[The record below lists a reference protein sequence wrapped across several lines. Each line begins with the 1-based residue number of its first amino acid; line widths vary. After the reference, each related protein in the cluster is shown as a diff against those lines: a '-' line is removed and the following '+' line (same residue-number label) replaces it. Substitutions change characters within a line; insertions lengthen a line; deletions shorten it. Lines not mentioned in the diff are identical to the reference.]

1 MQGTYA
7 RLESFRLENRDA
19 LEAAH
24 ARQAH
29 EQRKAEAAERAT
41 LQERERMKSI
51 EELED
56 AQAEATRRAAKRSII
71 DELVS
76 SWA

>member
-1 MQGTYA
+1 
-7 RLESFRLENRDA
+7 
-19 LEAAH
+19 
-24 ARQAH
+24 
-29 EQRKAEAAERAT
+29 
-41 LQERERMKSI
+41 MKSI